1 MPGGFQLATQL
12 IRGTTMTNTDP
23 IGSAE
28 DKSSE
33 PKSWGN
39 IHKLGRAGA
48 ALGQAESSE
57 NAMSSEDLDSLLQR
71 LSENSIAELDRLI
84 VELQTLRR
92 KLTSDRD
99 RIKRDIATYEG
110 LTKQVMQVTEI
121 ITDSVKRL
129 PGDISK

>member
-1 MPGGFQLATQL
+1 
-12 IRGTTMTNTDP
+12 MTNTDP

-28 DKSSE
+28 DKSPE

-48 ALGQAESSE
+48 ALGQAEGSD
-57 NAMSSEDLDSLLQR
+57 NAMSSEDLNSLLQR
-71 LSENSIAELDRLI
+71 LSETSIAELDRLI
-84 VELQTLRR
+84 VELQTLRK

-99 RIKRDIATYEG
+99 RIKRDIATYES
-110 LTKQVMQVTEI
+110 LTNQVMQITDI

-129 PGDISK
+129 PTAG

>member
-1 MPGGFQLATQL
+1 MAN
-12 IRGTTMTNTDP
+12 IDP
-23 IGSAE
+23 ASSAE

-110 LTKQVMQVTEI
+110 LTKQVIQVTEI